1 MKNFVKTMVLLTL
14 VAMAVSCSGT
24 SKTSGEQTLSA
35 AFAVV
40 DFAGIQG
47 KDWNLAEIRTGQKQ
61 IAINRAAWTE
71 EGFGEFFTLHF
82 DAERV
87 SGAGAPN
94 RYFAPY
100 SLSADNA
107 ISIGMIAGTL
117 MAAFREPEEIK
128 EHEFFALLQKA
139 NKWNLA
145 GENLELY
152 TEKEDGTETVLVFK

>member
-14 VAMAVSCSGT
+14 AVSCTGT
-24 SKTSGEQTLSA
+24 PKTSGEA
-35 AFAVV
+35 PKA
-40 DFAGIQG
+40 DFSGVQG
-47 KDWNLAEIRTGQKQ
+47 KDWNLAEVRVGQEQ
-61 IAINRAAWTE
+61 IVIDRAAWAE
-71 EGFGEFFTLHF
+71 EDFGEIFTLRF
-82 DAERV
+82 EAELV

-94 RYFAPY
+94 RYRAPY

-117 MAAFREPEEIK
+117 MAPLREPEELK

-139 NKWNLA
+139 NKWSLA

-152 TEKEDGTETVLVFK
+152 SEKEDGTEAVLVFK